1 MEPAGTTPSG
11 ACGGAAGAD
20 AGGPTPTARCL
31 NCGAGLFGPWCAACG
46 QKHDPRPRS
55 LVHFLA
61 DALEGLTHADSRLW
75 RTLGALV
82 FRPGRLTADHF
93 AGRRARYLPAV
104 RLYLVISLVFFVLV
118 ALAPR
123 GVTFKAAAQGAS
135 IVVEAAVGP
144 ASEAPGGAGRGA
156 GAASGAD
163 RAPADVCRSLEYSG
177 PFRTSLRPRI
187 EAACEDVVRNR
198 GRSLRDQFV
207 GNLPRALFVLL
218 PAMAAFMLLLYRRP
232 RRWYVEHLM
241 FLVHAHSFLFAVGSV
256 FLLLSLAAPAVAGSG
271 LVVTALWLWFAAYL
285 YLALRVA
292 YAEDAVRT
300 TGKLVALLAGYAVA
314 LQLLLVGTLLFSALT
329 F

>member
-1 MEPAGTTPSG
+1 MEPAGTTRSDASDG
-11 ACGGAAGAD
+11 AEGAD
-20 AGGPTPTARCL
+20 AVGPTPTARCL

-55 LVHFLA
+55 LAHFLA

-123 GVTFKAAAQGAS
+123 GLTFKAAAQGAS
-135 IVVEAAVGP
+135 IVVEAASAP
-144 ASEAPGGAGRGA
+144 DSEAPGVAGRGA

-163 RAPADVCRSLEYSG
+163 VCRSLDYRG
-177 PFRTSLRPRI
+177 PFRDSLRPRI
-187 EAACEDVVRNR
+187 EAACQDVVGNS

-256 FLLLSLAAPAVAGSG
+256 LLLLSLAAPGVAGSG
-271 LVVTALWLWFAAYL
+271 LVVTAVWLWFAAYL
-285 YLALRVA
+285 YRALRVA
-292 YAEDAVRT
+292 YGEGAARSA
-300 TGKLVALLAGYAVA
+300 GKLVALLAGYAIA
-314 LQLLLVGTLLFSALT
+314 LQLMLVGTLLFSALT